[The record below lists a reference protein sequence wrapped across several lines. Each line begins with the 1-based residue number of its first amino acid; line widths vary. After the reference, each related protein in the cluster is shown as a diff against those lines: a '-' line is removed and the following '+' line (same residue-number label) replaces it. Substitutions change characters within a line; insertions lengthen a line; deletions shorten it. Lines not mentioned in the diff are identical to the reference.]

1 MRDFKQNGLLL
12 APEKREQ
19 LKSLRKRMSDNMINF
34 QQNLN
39 EDQTALFFT
48 REELDGLP
56 QDFIDG
62 LQKRT
67 DGEVTKYRVSL
78 QYPELLPVMRY
89 ARIEE
94 TRRQMDLANASKCMQ
109 LNTPLLEETVALRQ
123 EAAQLLGYPDHA
135 SFILED
141 RMAKNPSSV
150 LEFIQQLS
158 EKLEPL
164 ARKEWEK
171 MVALKKAITN
181 YQGATTIHSHDFP
194 FYHQRI
200 LEAEYEVDQNLT
212 KEYFPFE
219 TVTRGMLE
227 VYQDLFSLRFEEATD
242 APTWHPDVRMF
253 DVYDR
258 SSNAF
263 MGQFYLDLWPREG
276 KYSHAA
282 VFPLIPSHHF
292 PQNSEVLAL
301 PDIPTSFSS
310 NLHPVSDGESRQG
323 KMLKQAPVAA
333 MVANFTKPRADRPS
347 LLTHDE
353 VETYFHE
360 FGHVMHNICTSAKYA
375 RFSGTSVERDF
386 VEAPSQV
393 ATSFCHVKSLRTY
406 FSGPHS
412 RCWRI
417 GAMRRKC

>member
-1 MRDFKQNGLLL
+1 
-12 APEKREQ
+12 
-19 LKSLRKRMSDNMINF
+19 
-34 QQNLN
+34 
-39 EDQTALFFT
+39 
-48 REELDGLP
+48 
-56 QDFIDG
+56 
-62 LQKRT
+62 
-67 DGEVTKYRVSL
+67 
-78 QYPELLPVMRY
+78 
-89 ARIEE
+89 
-94 TRRQMDLANASKCMQ
+94 
-109 LNTPLLEETVALRQ
+109 
-123 EAAQLLGYPDHA
+123 
-135 SFILED
+135 
-141 RMAKNPSSV
+141 
-150 LEFIQQLS
+150 
-158 EKLEPL
+158 
-164 ARKEWEK
+164 
-171 MVALKKAITN
+171 
-181 YQGATTIHSHDFP
+181 
-194 FYHQRI
+194 
-200 LEAEYEVDQNLT
+200 
-212 KEYFPFE
+212 
-219 TVTRGMLE
+219 VTRGMLE